1 MRKPHMQTIKTKQL
15 PQQRGLLYLQSY
27 KMTNSEQACIWR
39 WVSHISQHYLG
50 PQIKRLG
57 NSMKTFSLDSQQFRK
72 TGTSSTSTMFHCYTK
87 ICNTVILYKRY
98 PHIQESWLHTST
110 QRLAILTEAFH
121 GIVQC
126 KTKYK
131 RFSSNTSITFM
142 KYSLSYMFRPQLGP
156 KHVAE

>member
-1 MRKPHMQTIKTKQL
+1 
-15 PQQRGLLYLQSY
+15 
-27 KMTNSEQACIWR
+27 
-39 WVSHISQHYLG
+39 
-50 PQIKRLG
+50 
-57 NSMKTFSLDSQQFRK
+57 MKTFSLDSQQFRK

-156 KHVAE
+156 KHVAEWILHKGYRCVRRKTFVLCFNMEHIGTNKVKFTQCLEENFRVIYLKLSCKSFF